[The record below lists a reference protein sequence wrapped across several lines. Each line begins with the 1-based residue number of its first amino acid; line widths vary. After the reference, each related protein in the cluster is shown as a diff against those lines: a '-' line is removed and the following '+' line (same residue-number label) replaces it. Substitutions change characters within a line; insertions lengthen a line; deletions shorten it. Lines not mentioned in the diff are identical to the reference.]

1 MQIRKYL
8 DHLIIIIQ
16 KHQEKCIIGVE
27 VQKIRGLRVKMIFGF
42 MLKQVMDRI
51 HHGILEEDQ
60 FSFQTAQLM

>member
-16 KHQEKCIIGVE
+16 KHQEKCSIGVE
-27 VQKIRGLRVKMIFGF
+27 IQKIRRLRVKRDGF
-42 MLKQVMDRI
+42 ILKKVMDGN
-51 HHGILEEDQ
+51 HHMEMEEDQ